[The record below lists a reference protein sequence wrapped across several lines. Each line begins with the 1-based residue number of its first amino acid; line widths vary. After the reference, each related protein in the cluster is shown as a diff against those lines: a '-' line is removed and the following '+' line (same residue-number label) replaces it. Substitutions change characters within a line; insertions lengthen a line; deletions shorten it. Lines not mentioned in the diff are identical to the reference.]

1 MIASRSKYKRKIKKM
16 RELKE
21 GNILLTVVSC
31 VVIHFKKEP
40 VLPGEMLEILE
51 MVTYRTVKIYY

>member
-1 MIASRSKYKRKIKKM
+1 M

-51 MVTYRTVKIYY
+51 MVTYILSKSIINGVSQRLFLQ